1 MIDPDTMATVLDGL
15 YKGSIVLVD
24 KHVGFGNYVC
34 YLPDLPNGPQGTI
47 LHESSLMCWTR
58 VKSINIR
65 DGSTTWEP
73 LD

>member
-1 MIDPDTMATVLDGL
+1 MIDPDTMATVMDGL

-24 KHVGFGNYVC
+24 KHVGFGNYFC
-34 YLPDLPNGPQGTI
+34 YLPDLPSGPQGTI